1 MQRVYICM
9 PVKKFDSLPDAG
21 QNQRM
26 PDPKKQEYY
35 RKNREARLKYQHK
48 YHAEVGKYRV
58 ERRKE
63 LERELDPELWTL
75 NQESRSRYNRE
86 YYRKNRERIRAQRK
100 RLAEE
105 RARLKKRV
113 QDRDSGCG

>member
-21 QNQRM
+21 ENQRM
-26 PDPKKQEYY
+26 PDAKKQEYY

-58 ERRKE
+58 QRRKE
-63 LERELDPELWTL
+63 LEQELDPELWTL

-100 RLAEE
+100 R
-105 RARLKKRV
+105 ARSKKRV